1 MAEKKIRREAWL
13 KRFDDTGKA
22 TIRSTRNRQDN
33 HPGESK
39 NKRTLV

>member
-22 TIRSTRNRQDN
+22 TRRSTRNKQDN
-33 HPGESK
+33 YPGGSK
-39 NKRTLV
+39 NKHALV